1 MCLLVTFNKYQSTY
15 SHRIPSPKIFFIVTI
30 DLHFSKN
37 QEYLVFNCLIVV
49 HLRSMIA
56 IPLSLK
62 AYGSTSAS
70 TTFPH
75 NASYLFLCWR
85 NYYYFFIIFF
95 IRYYSLFQSEFCWLH
110 NWVATLFYFAPFLF
124 KFKFNFCQSPL
135 WQAVCK
141 ERGNTHF

>member
-75 NASYLFLCWR
+75 NASYLFLC
-85 NYYYFFIIFF
+85 
-95 IRYYSLFQSEFCWLH
+95 
-110 NWVATLFYFAPFLF
+110 
-124 KFKFNFCQSPL
+124 
-135 WQAVCK
+135 
-141 ERGNTHF
+141 